1 MGNNG
6 IVRLPVGENYRLF
19 PISDANNI
27 KWVLLYYQQ
36 GIRLMV
42 DILNTSDIVAGI
54 GSHMST
60 VLVYSVTG

>member
-6 IVRLPVGENYRLF
+6 IVRLPVGENYRLL

-27 KWVLLYYQQ
+27 RWVLLYYQQ
-36 GIRLMV
+36 GVRLMV
-42 DILNTSDIVAGI
+42 GIWNTSDIVAGI
-54 GSHMST
+54 GSHVST